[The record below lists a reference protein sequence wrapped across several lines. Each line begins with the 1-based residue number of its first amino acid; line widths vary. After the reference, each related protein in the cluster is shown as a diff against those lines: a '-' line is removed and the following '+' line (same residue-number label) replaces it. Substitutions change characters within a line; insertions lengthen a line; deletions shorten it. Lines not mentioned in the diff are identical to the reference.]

1 MRTGEVVAK
10 GDLLVTGIYDGHTGI
25 KIAVRSKATVM
36 AETYRKF
43 VISVPLR
50 QPVKHYTGNEAERT
64 VITVLGRRFELFFG
78 AMLPYDR
85 FDAESRSSSDSSGLR
100 SK

>member
-1 MRTGEVVAK
+1 MTVDGISSIYASEDGIIRSVVAESGKSVVRTGEVVAK

-43 VISVPLR
+43 
-50 QPVKHYTGNEAERT
+50 
-64 VITVLGRRFELFFG
+64 
-78 AMLPYDR
+78 
-85 FDAESRSSSDSSGLR
+85 GLR